1 VFDELDDELSHVD
14 EELTRAFAGTR
25 APARLA
31 PSVMNRVRVPSP
43 TRLPELLD
51 AIGWI
56 GVLSFAASLTLFVIV
71 K

>member
-1 VFDELDDELSHVD
+1 VFDELDSID
-14 EELTRAFAGTR
+14 EELTRAFAGTL
-25 APARLA
+25 APPRLA
-31 PSVMNRVRVPSP
+31 SSVMNRVRVPAP

-56 GVLSFAASLTLFVIV
+56 GTLSFAAGAVFAIL

>member
-1 VFDELDDELSHVD
+1 MFDERDYVD

-31 PSVMNRVRVPSP
+31 SAVMNRVRVPAP

-56 GVLSFAASLTLFVIV
+56 GVLTFAASFTVFVIV